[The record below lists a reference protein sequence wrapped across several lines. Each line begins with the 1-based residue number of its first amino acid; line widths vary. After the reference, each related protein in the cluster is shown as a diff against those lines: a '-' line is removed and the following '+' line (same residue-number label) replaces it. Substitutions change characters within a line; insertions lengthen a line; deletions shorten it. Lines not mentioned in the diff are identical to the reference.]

1 MSELKYC
8 QGPEC
13 HMHKTKDRIKGTK
26 GSKTYQ
32 TRRRSSFYYGNDNF
46 CSMNCYNDWANEFA
60 DRAIDHFGRITVAKH
75 LTKDNAWSKDY
86 DWDYSGSGSTRTNYR
101 FVNGITNERRPLT
114 EEQYRDKSYTL
125 NTGE

>member
-1 MSELKYC
+1 MSDMKFC
-8 QGPEC
+8 QGTKC
-13 HMHKTKDRIKGTK
+13 HQYKTKDRIKGMQ
-26 GSKTYQ
+26 GNKTYQ

-60 DRAIDHFGRITVAKH
+60 DRAIDHFGRITEAKH
-75 LTKDNAWSKDY
+75 LTEQNAWYKDY
-86 DWDYSGSGSTRTNYR
+86 DWSVDDSQSRYIMRND
-101 FVNGITNERRPLT
+101 ITNEHRPLT

>member
-1 MSELKYC
+1 MKYC

-13 HMHKTKDRIKGTK
+13 HTHKTKDRIKGTK

-32 TRRRSSFYYGNDNF
+32 TRRSSSFHYGNDNF
-46 CSMNCYNDWANEFA
+46 CSLNCQNDWFEKYGN
-60 DRAIDHFGRITVAKH
+60 RAIDHFGRTTEAKH
-75 LTKDNAWSKDY
+75 LTEQNAWYKDY
-86 DWDYSGSGSTRTNYR
+86 DWSVDDSQSRYIMRND
-101 FVNGITNERRPLT
+101 ITNEHRPLT